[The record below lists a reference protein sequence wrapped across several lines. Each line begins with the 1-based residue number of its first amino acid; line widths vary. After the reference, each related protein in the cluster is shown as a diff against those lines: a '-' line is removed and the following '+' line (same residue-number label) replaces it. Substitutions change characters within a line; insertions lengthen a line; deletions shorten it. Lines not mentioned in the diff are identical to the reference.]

1 MRAAWYTR
9 TGPAR
14 DVMQVG
20 EREEPKPGPGE
31 LLVRVAASGI
41 NPSDTKKRMGWRGKK
56 LEFPLIIPHHDGAG
70 EIADAG
76 PGVDRSRIGQRVW
89 LYNGQYGRPFGTAAE
104 FVCVPVDRAVP
115 LPGGVSFAEGACLGV
130 PASTAHFAVFAD
142 GPVKDQVIQVAG
154 GAGAVGHYAIQFA
167 KWGGAK
173 VIATVSSDTKAEHA
187 RRGGADH
194 IVNYKREKVAERVVE
209 WTSGQGVDRI
219 VEVDLGANLQTDVAV
234 IKPNGVI
241 ASYSSTS
248 VPEPVFPY
256 YPLAYK
262 GVTLRLVQAYILPV
276 EARNRAIQDINACLE
291 QGKLR
296 NCVAREFSLDET
308 ALAHEAVEAGGL
320 LGTAV
325 ISIRG

>member
-1 MRAAWYTR
+1 
-9 TGPAR
+9 
-14 DVMQVG
+14 MQVG

-31 LLVRVAASGI
+31 VLVRLAASGI

-76 PGVDRSRIGQRVW
+76 PGVDRSRKGQRVW
-89 LYNGQYGRPFGTAAE
+89 LYNAQYGRPFGTAAE
-104 FVCVPVDRAVP
+104 YVCVPADRAVP
-115 LPGGVSFAEGACLGV
+115 LPEGVSFSEGACLGV

-142 GPVKDQVIQVAG
+142 GPVKDQVILVAG

-173 VIATVSSDTKAEHA
+173 VIATVSSDVKAEHA

-194 IVNYKREKVAERVVE
+194 TVNYKREKVAERVLE

-219 VEVDLGANLQTDVAV
+219 VEVDLGANLQTDAAI

-241 ASYSSTS
+241 ASYSSTR

-262 GVTLRLVQAYILPV
+262 GVTLSLVQAYILPG
-276 EARNRAIQDINACLE
+276 EARIKATQDINACLE
-291 QGKLR
+291 QGRLR
-296 NCVAREFSLDET
+296 NCVAREFPLDET

-320 LGTAV
+320 IGTAV